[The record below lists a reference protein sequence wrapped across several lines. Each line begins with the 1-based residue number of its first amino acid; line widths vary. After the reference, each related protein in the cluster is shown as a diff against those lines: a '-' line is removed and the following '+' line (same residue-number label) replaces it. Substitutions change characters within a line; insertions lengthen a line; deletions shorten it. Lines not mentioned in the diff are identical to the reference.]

1 MQGVENSELGYVPA
15 RQTTLLHRGARK
27 ADGGSMA
34 RTLTQIRC
42 VQTPQHGRAHAS
54 GLCHIR
60 TISTDAHT
68 YVGLTIS
75 PAHKNTRCMSENFNN
90 KAHTT

>member
-1 MQGVENSELGYVPA
+1 MQGVDNSELCYFPA

-27 ADGGSMA
+27 ADVGSSGA
-34 RTLTQIRC
+34 HFDTD
-42 VQTPQHGRAHAS
+42 PQHGRAHAS
-54 GLCHIR
+54 GLCHLR

-75 PAHKNTRCMSENFNN
+75 AAHKNTCCMSEYFN

>member
-1 MQGVENSELGYVPA
+1 MQGVDNSELDYVPA

-27 ADGGSMA
+27 ADGASMA

-54 GLCHIR
+54 GLCHR
-60 TISTDAHT
+60 RSTDAHT

-75 PAHKNTRCMSENFNN
+75 PAHKNTR
-90 KAHTT
+90 

>member
-1 MQGVENSELGYVPA
+1 MQGVENSELDYVPA

-54 GLCHIR
+54 GLCHLR

-75 PAHKNTRCMSENFNN
+75 PAHKNARCMSEYFN
-90 KAHTT
+90 KVHTT